1 MRVLD
6 IAKMVMKWSGINE
19 NTAVV
24 VWVFMIEIFNRE
36 GFEYYAGVSNSTQAV
51 VYNII
56 LLHTGRPALKSLQ
69 RKKEHKCD
77 LFRLKSYYYHFMRQI
92 FLFDKNVVFAD
103 NACIFPVIAIAHVI
117 TL

>member
-6 IAKMVMKWSGINE
+6 IAKMLMKWSGING

-56 LLHTGRPALKSLQ
+56 LFHTGRVEKPAEEEGTQMRSISTQILLLPFYEANFSFRQ
-69 RKKEHKCD
+69 KCGVC
-77 LFRLKSYYYHFMRQI
+77 R
-92 FLFDKNVVFAD
+92 
-103 NACIFPVIAIAHVI
+103 
-117 TL
+117 

>member
-6 IAKMVMKWSGINE
+6 IAKMVMKWSGING

-51 VYNII
+51 VCNII
-56 LLHTGRPALKSLQ
+56 LFHTGRIEKPA
-69 RKKEHKCD
+69 EE
-77 LFRLKSYYYHFMRQI
+77 
-92 FLFDKNVVFAD
+92 
-103 NACIFPVIAIAHVI
+103 
-117 TL
+117 

>member
-6 IAKMVMKWSGINE
+6 IAKMLMKWSGING

-36 GFEYYAGVSNSTQAV
+36 GFEYY

-56 LLHTGRPALKSLQ
+56 LFHTGRVEKPAEEEGTQMRSISTQILLLPFYEANFSFRQ
-69 RKKEHKCD
+69 KCGVC
-77 LFRLKSYYYHFMRQI
+77 R
-92 FLFDKNVVFAD
+92 
-103 NACIFPVIAIAHVI
+103 
-117 TL
+117 